1 MEKEIVS
8 LSGLFDKEL
17 KEKQIDPEK
26 YRNNFF
32 EKHKIP
38 SYIQLISEEKNL
50 FFIDHSKTKKNLE
63 YAFKLSFKDDKFF
76 LYSYTRDEDQ
86 KYFNE
91 FSLIDTK
98 EIVISTFIKKYEYL
112 APFLFKIFNPANVLL
127 SINPEYMN
135 NNI

>member
-17 KEKQIDPEK
+17 KEKEIDPEK
-26 YRNNFF
+26 FRNNFL

-38 SYIQLISEEKNL
+38 SYIQLIFEEKNL
-50 FFIDHSKTKKNLE
+50 FFIDHSKTKKKIE
-63 YAFKLSFKDDKFF
+63 YAFKLSFRDDKFYLHF
-76 LYSYTRDEDQ
+76 YTRDENQ

-98 EIVISTFIKKYEYL
+98 EIGISIFLKKYEYL
-112 APFLFKIFNPANVLL
+112 APLLFKIFNPANVLL
-127 SINPEYMN
+127 SINPELMN
-135 NNI
+135 IA